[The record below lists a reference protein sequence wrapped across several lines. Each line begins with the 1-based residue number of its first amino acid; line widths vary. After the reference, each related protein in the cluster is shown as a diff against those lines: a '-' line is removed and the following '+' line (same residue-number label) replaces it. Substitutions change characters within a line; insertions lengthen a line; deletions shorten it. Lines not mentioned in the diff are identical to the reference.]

1 MRRFRKLLLTLGI
14 TVALLL
20 PLAGAASADP
30 GDGGGFTDPTIQT
43 PANTVNIIGPAG
55 GAVVT
60 PNATSTATDPGDG
73 GGF

>member
-14 TVALLL
+14 TAALLL

-30 GDGGGFTDPTIQT
+30 GDGGGFIDPTITT
-43 PANTVNIIGPAG
+43 PVNSITITGPGG
-55 GAVVT
+55 GATVT
-60 PNATSTATDPGDG
+60 PSANAASDPGDG